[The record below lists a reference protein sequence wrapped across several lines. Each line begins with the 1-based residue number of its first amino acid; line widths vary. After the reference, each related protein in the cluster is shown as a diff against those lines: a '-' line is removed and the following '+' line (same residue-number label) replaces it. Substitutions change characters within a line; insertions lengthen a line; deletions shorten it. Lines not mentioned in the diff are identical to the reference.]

1 MCVSVN
7 RQIRLYFSLVLVTA
21 IVSSAAAIYSMFTSF
36 TRLPVG
42 VSVGKVVL
50 LVVLGLVIF
59 AGLEI
64 LYISIVRRMADRE
77 IRMLQT
83 TKE

>member
-1 MCVSVN
+1 MCVLVN

-36 TRLPVG
+36 TKLPVG
-42 VSVGKVVL
+42 VSVGKVALLAVL
-50 LVVLGLVIF
+50 VLVIF

-64 LYISIVRRMADRE
+64 LYIRIVRRMADRE